1 MLNILTKFFP
11 SSSLDSDEGNSN
23 ALRDYS
29 SEGHFVNF
37 AIDFDSPADANTM
50 MFSILEMQHE
60 KTIHAILKIEQTTLL
75 VSIQHSDPE
84 DQNSVHMLIKD
95 INRKALKIKN
105 G

>member
-1 MLNILTKFFP
+1 MLSLLSKFFL
-11 SSSLDSDEGNSN
+11 SSSLDVHSN

-37 AIDFDSPADANTM
+37 VIDFDSNAHANAM

-60 KTIHAILKIEQTTLL
+60 KTIHAILKIEQTSLS
-75 VSIQHSDPE
+75 VSIQHSSLE
-84 DQNSVHMLIKD
+84 DQNSVMALVSD
-95 INRKALKIKN
+95 INRKAIKIKN